1 MNRRETHMTETLNH
15 ALTYAERGWRVIPIK
30 PGEKRPPISAW
41 QTAATTN
48 PDTIT
53 KWWTGPYRNHGVG
66 IATGEESGVFVLDID
81 LTDEKNGYRTI
92 EELEAEYGP
101 LPAGPRALTGSG
113 GLHIFLANPPG
124 TTIRNDAG
132 KKLGTGIDIRGE
144 GGQVVAAPTIHP
156 NGNTYQWLD
165 GSADIAVPDAPA
177 WLLQTLADMPYKP
190 PSGDPAGAHEANES
204 PHSADDYSAAANYNR
219 RTNWHDLLTADG
231 WTYTGQDH
239 TGEHYWVRPGKDPR
253 DGNSATVGHQG
264 RDALTVFTTSIDWLP
279 PGTYSRFGYYACR
292 HHNGDRS
299 AAARHLRQ
307 LDYAPIEQFLAE
319 LPTIE
324 PTTQPNDEIQVAN
337 RTELAHLV
345 NWDQFWTGDHS
356 DEDWLAYPVIPRG
369 RAISLFAPAKAGK
382 STVVLAVAAAVA
394 TGKPILGL
402 KPVQPVDVLYL
413 DYEMTQADL
422 YERLVELGYGP
433 DDNLQQLHYAL
444 LPSLPPLDSIEGAR
458 AVLALVDATN
468 AELVIVDTFGRA
480 VEGDEDSADTVRA
493 FYRHTGLTLKA
504 RGVTYLRTDHSGK
517 DVNKGQRGSSAKNDD
532 VDLVWKLQRTDTNSG
547 QGITLTRTHSRISWV
562 PETIKI
568 IRNETDTHIDY
579 RINDA
584 EARYPDGTA
593 FDMQALQAIGITHHD
608 SQRTAAE
615 KAKAAGLDL
624 TVKRIR
630 NAIKML
636 KERARQIDPLEQIH
650 KRTSAT
656 SRSKPTTTHHRD
668 VADHPNDVA
677 DDAPYSH
684 IASRQQDETSRSEA
698 SARRG
703 VRLIK
708 KTHPSHPSETTTTN
722 PTETDP
728 LDIFGT

>member
-1 MNRRETHMTETLNH
+1 MTNTNGILMNETLEH
-15 ALTYAERGWRVIPIK
+15 ALGYAERGWRVIPIK
-30 PGEKRPPISAW
+30 PGEKRPPITAW

-53 KWWTGPYRNHGVG
+53 EWWTGPYRNHGVG
-66 IATGEESGVFVLDID
+66 IATGEESGVFVIDID
-81 LTDEKNGYRTI
+81 LTDEKDGYITI
-92 EELEAEYGP
+92 EHLENEHGP

-113 GLHIFLANPPG
+113 GLHIFLTNPPN

-156 NGNTYQWLD
+156 NGTTYQWLD
-165 GSADIAVPDAPA
+165 GSDEMAVPDAPQ
-177 WLLQTLADMPYKP
+177 WLLDLLTETT
-190 PSGDPAGAHEANES
+190 PATTSHNNNNDNDNIAN
-204 PHSADDYSAAANYNR
+204 DDTYSAAANYNR
-219 RTNWHDLLTADG
+219 RTNWHDLLTADQ
-231 WTYTGQDH
+231 WTYTGQD
-239 TGEHYWVRPGKDPR
+239 TNGEHYWVRPGKDPR
-253 DGNSATVGHQG
+253 DGTSATIGHQG

-279 PGTYSRFGYYACR
+279 PGTYSRFGYYANR

-299 AAARHLRQ
+299 AAARHLRD
-307 LDYAPIEQFLAE
+307 LDYQPVETFLDQ
-319 LPTIE
+319 LPTIT
-324 PTTQPNDEIQVAN
+324 PTAHTTDNHDTN
-337 RTELAHLV
+337 RTELAHLI
-345 NWDQFWTGDHS
+345 NWNNFWNNDHT
-356 DEDWLAYPVIPRG
+356 DENWLAYPLIPQG

-402 KPVQPVDVLYL
+402 KPVQPVNVLYL

-422 YERLVELGYGP
+422 YERLIELGYGP

-458 AVLALVDATN
+458 AVLTLVDQTN

-480 VEGDEDSADTVRA
+480 VQGDEDSADTVRA

-562 PETIKI
+562 PETVKI
-568 IRNETDTHIDY
+568 VRHETDTHTDY
-579 RINDA
+579 RIDNS
-584 EARYPDGTA
+584 ETRYPDGTA
-593 FDMQALQAIGITHHD
+593 FDKEALQAIGITHHD

-615 KAKAAGLDL
+615 KAKAAGLDI

-636 KERARQIDPLEQIH
+636 KEQARQIDPLEQIH

-656 SRSKPTTTHHRD
+656 SRSKPTATHHRD
-668 VADHPNDVA
+668 VAIDQNGVADVA
-677 DDAPYSH
+677 AKGH
-684 IASRQQDETSRSEA
+684 KASRRNDETSRYEA

-703 VRLIK
+703 VRPIK
-708 KTHPSHPSETTTTN
+708 RTHPSHQQNNNQNTPPTTN
-722 PTETDP
+722 P